1 MATDIVQ
8 RETEVLA
15 NTVLEEEQLPAP
27 IERATISSAHWTPDW
42 RWGRARYICD
52 NGLSLSKVVDDD
64 LIAIC
69 RSFIRARKSGS
80 PRTLETLR
88 RKYPNLYLATE
99 IHEEPRDPLR
109 WILEG
114 AILTEANA
122 EEISSFLCLPEEVVA
137 MYENIYFNVRPFMSG
152 AGLIYAKVLVPSF
165 RRAMIDKD
173 LDLVLKSI
181 AYACDWDVFMKFCS
195 RKPLGKREADILDNM
210 VISELKRV
218 AYKAAL
224 QIEINNYNVNEVIEQ
239 YLNIRRIDIA
249 SSMMPFS
256 STTDHERIVKDTLGA
271 QPFRRLKTPEDPSSE
286 SVFEPRALDIMKES
300 AEKVEAKSEK
310 KDGAKATK

>member
-1 MATDIVQ
+1 MGTDIVST
-8 RETEVLA
+8 ETEVA
-15 NTVLEEEQLPAP
+15 VSEQVEVPALPT
-27 IERATISSAHWTPDW
+27 ATINSATWTPDW
-42 RWGRARYICD
+42 RWDRARYICD
-52 NGLSLSKVVDDD
+52 NGLSLSKVLDDD
-64 LIAIC
+64 LVAIC

-80 PRTLETLR
+80 PRTLESLR

-99 IHEEPRDPLR
+99 VHEETRDPLR

-122 EEISSFLCLPEEVVA
+122 EEIASFLCLPEEVVA

-195 RKPLGKREADILDNM
+195 RKPLAKREADILDNM

-218 AYKAAL
+218 AYRAAL
-224 QIEINNYNVNEVIEQ
+224 QIEINQYNVNEVIEQ

-256 STTDHERIVKDTLGA
+256 STTDHERIVKDTLRA
-271 QPFRRLKTPEDPSSE
+271 QPFRRLETLDKVTDG

-300 AEKVEAKSEK
+300 EVKGKAKSEK
-310 KDGAKATK
+310 KDGAKTTK